1 VRRLVTIVAAAA
13 VIGAAIALIG
23 GSVGHGQPTARFD
36 VIFDDARGLV
46 AGQLVKIAGARAGTI
61 NDVVLTSGFKARIEA
76 SVDRRFMPFHRNS
89 TCTIRPEGL
98 IAENYLECD
107 PGTAGSQ
114 VLRASGDQPPT
125 VPVTRTTE
133 PVSLLDLFNTFNLPT
148 RERGAVILDELG
160 IATAGRGQDIN
171 QILQRANPAL
181 GAARDAISVLV
192 SQRTQLQSL
201 IDSSDKLATTGAA
214 GTAQLRRFLDRAA
227 GLSTLTATH
236 GGALSQS
243 IARLPALLAATRPAL
258 AQLDSIATQGTPLL
272 QQLRAAAPSLNRVS
286 DDLGPFATVAKPALS
301 RLSSALGK
309 AIPAI
314 RQSTPLIQS
323 LRAYASR
330 SKSST
335 ALAGRLFTNLQQHGF
350 TEEFMSI
357 FYYVGAALSRFDSTS
372 HLLPLYVIAPQN
384 GACGLYS
391 TKPVPGCS
399 AHYGA
404 QAGYQ
409 AESAKP
415 ARERAAARRSASR
428 GGPSPGQPSATPSA
442 PTASGSPS
450 APNQPSTP
458 VGPLPSLPSL
468 PSLPTGPPPQPTSVL
483 QAIAKYLLK

>member
-1 VRRLVTIVAAAA
+1 VRRLVTIAAAA
-13 VIGAAIALIG
+13 GAIGAAIALVG

-46 AGQLVKIAGARAGTI
+46 AGQLVKIAGARAGAI
-61 NDVVLTSGFKARIEA
+61 DDVVLTSGFKARIEA
-76 SVDRRFMPFHRNS
+76 SVDRRFMPFHQNA

-107 PGTAGSQ
+107 PGTPTSP
-114 VLRASGDQPPT
+114 VLQASTGEPPT
-125 VPVTRTTE
+125 VPVARTTE

-148 RERGAVILDELG
+148 RERLAVIVDELG
-160 IATAGRGQDIN
+160 IATAGRGQDVN
-171 QILQRANPAL
+171 QILERANPAL

-192 SQRTQLQSL
+192 NQRTQLQTL
-201 IDSSDKLATTGAA
+201 VDSSDKLASTGAA

-227 GLSTLTATH
+227 GLSTLAATH
-236 GGALSQS
+236 SGALSQS

-258 AQLDSIATQGTPLL
+258 TQLDSIATQGTPLL

-301 RLSSALGK
+301 KLSSALGK

-314 RQSTPLIQS
+314 GQSTPLIES
-323 LRAYASR
+323 LRSYADR

-350 TEEFMSI
+350 AEEFLSI
-357 FYYVGAALSRFDSTS
+357 FYYVGNSLSRFDSTS

-384 GACGLYS
+384 GACALFS

-399 AHYGA
+399 AHYGD
-404 QAGYQ
+404 QPGYQ
-409 AESAKP
+409 PEQAKA
-415 ARERAAARRSASR
+415 ARERAVAPRSGNPSGPSR
-428 GGPSPGQPSATPSA
+428 GGGQPATT
-442 PTASGSPS
+442 PTAAGTPPAS
-450 APNQPSTP
+450 QPTTP
-458 VGPLPSLPSL
+458 AGPLPSLPSL
-468 PSLPTGPPPQPTSVL
+468 PTGAPPQPTSVL